1 MIKQKVLIENNQ
13 IVRIGND
20 YEIDQHDY
28 LNQSLIRIDLPQ
40 ELYNEETRFLSYI
53 DGQIVL
59 QVELKQTKLRSE
71 KLDLIRYLR
80 DQRLM
85 QADHAIF
92 KAEDNNQDAS
102 ALRAYRAQLRDFT
115 EQFKDENGNP
125 SSILDDIIVDEIQF
139 PEKPTE

>member
-1 MIKQKVLIENNQ
+1 MIKQKALVKDNEI
-13 IVRIGND
+13 IRIGND

-40 ELYNEETRFLSYI
+40 ELYGEEQRFLAFV
-53 DGQIVL
+53 DGQISL
-59 QVELKQTKLRSE
+59 QAELKQSTLRVE
-71 KLDLIRYLR
+71 KLQNIRSIR
-80 DQRLM
+80 DQKLM

-102 ALRAYRAQLRDFT
+102 ALRAHRAQLRDFT

-125 SSILDDIIVDEIQF
+125 SEVLDSVVVEELLF
-139 PEKPTE
+139 PAKP

>member
-1 MIKQKVLIENNQ
+1 MIKQKVLIQNNE
-13 IVRIGND
+13 IIRIGND

-28 LNQSLIRIDLPQ
+28 LNQSFIRINLPQ
-40 ELYNEETRFLSYI
+40 ELYGEEQRFLAFV

-59 QVELKQTKLRSE
+59 QAELKQSTLRVE
-71 KLDLIRYLR
+71 KLQNIRSIR
-80 DQRLM
+80 DQKLM

-102 ALRAYRAQLRDFT
+102 ALRAHRTQLRDFT

-125 SSILDDIIVDEIQF
+125 SPILDDIIVDEIQF

>member
-1 MIKQKVLIENNQ
+1 MIKQKALVKDNQ
-13 IVRIGND
+13 IIRIGND

-40 ELYNEETRFLSYI
+40 ELYGEEQRFLAFV
-53 DGQIVL
+53 DGQISL
-59 QVELKQTKLRSE
+59 QAELKQSTLRAE
-71 KLDLIRYLR
+71 KLQNIRSIR
-80 DQRLM
+80 DQKLM

-102 ALRAYRAQLRDFT
+102 ALRAYRAQLRNFT

-125 SSILDDIIVDEIQF
+125 SEVLDSVVVEQLIF
-139 PEKPTE
+139 PAKP